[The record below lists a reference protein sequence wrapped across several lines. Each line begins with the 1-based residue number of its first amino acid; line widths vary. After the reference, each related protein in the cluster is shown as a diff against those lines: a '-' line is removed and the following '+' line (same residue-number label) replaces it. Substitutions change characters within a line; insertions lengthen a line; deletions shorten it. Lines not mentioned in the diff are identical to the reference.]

1 MDVTYERCCGI
12 DVHKR
17 SIVACLRCGKKQEI
31 RTFGTTSKEIRALA
45 KWLWDEKCQMAA
57 MESTGSYWNPVYN
70 LLSEVRQGFPR
81 SCEAR
86 ALKKSKGSAHEGVRY
101 WEDHGERAD
110 KQCDWTFVRMLR
122 LKRKNRHAAKE
133 DASRDGISRREH
145 FDTYVCDEAVPA
157 FEKNVA
163 EAYTA
168 KIGYAS
174 SLYVANIA
182 DGAHRL

>member
-1 MDVTYERCCGI
+1 MRLDICPNASLKEE
-12 DVHKR
+12 KQ
-17 SIVACLRCGKKQEI
+17 ACREGRRIKGWNFPP
-31 RTFGTTSKEIRALA
+31 RT
-45 KWLWDEKCQMAA
+45 
-57 MESTGSYWNPVYN
+57 
-70 LLSEVRQGFPR
+70 
-81 SCEAR
+81 
-86 ALKKSKGSAHEGVRY
+86 
-101 WEDHGERAD
+101 
-110 KQCDWTFVRMLR
+110 
-122 LKRKNRHAAKE
+122 
-133 DASRDGISRREH
+133 